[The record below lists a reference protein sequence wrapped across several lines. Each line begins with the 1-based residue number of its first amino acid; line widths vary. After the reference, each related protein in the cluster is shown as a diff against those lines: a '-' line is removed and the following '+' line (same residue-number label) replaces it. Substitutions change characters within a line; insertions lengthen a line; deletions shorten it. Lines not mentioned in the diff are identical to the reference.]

1 VARGSPTADRGDPQG
16 LSVTGSLLIVKIS
29 WRNLWRNPR
38 GTLLTALA
46 LGLGLALLL
55 ISSGLLDGG
64 HEQTVADGV
73 QLGPGHVV
81 LQAKGYQDSGD
92 QDLVLT
98 APEVTS
104 IDEFLQT
111 PPMKRTLRGVSA
123 RLLATGLLSSAA
135 NASGVAIIGVRPQD
149 ERSVSLIPQ
158 RIVQG
163 TYLADDSS
171 ASVVIGVE
179 LARKLGVK
187 VGSKVVLMTQVIGK
201 SAFADRGK
209 SAFADGEKSA
219 AADKTGSGGEMKST
233 LLRVRGIFRTGLQPV
248 DAGVIHLPLGV
259 AQNLLGIE
267 DHQVTQIA
275 LVLEQENDSVLV
287 ANDLRKLLSGKP
299 VEILTWRESMPML
312 AQILRLDR
320 SFNYVMNVVVLT
332 MVGLGILNTIL
343 MRVLERRYEF
353 GVCAAL
359 GLRPRQLAAMI
370 IGESLALTSI
380 SLGIGLVLG
389 LGINHYF
396 ATTGLDFRWIF
407 GHSLP
412 PALVFDP
419 VLYSRLSLSRVTS
432 STSVVFV
439 MATVISLY
447 PAFRA
452 ARTELPD
459 SLKVI

>member
-1 VARGSPTADRGDPQG
+1 
-16 LSVTGSLLIVKIS
+16 VTGSLLIVKIS

>member
-1 VARGSPTADRGDPQG
+1 
-16 LSVTGSLLIVKIS
+16 VTGFLLIVKIS

-81 LQAKGYQDSGD
+81 LQAQGYQDSGD

-104 IDEFLQT
+104 VDAFLQT
-111 PPMKRTLRGVSA
+111 PAIKRTLRGVSA
-123 RLLATGLLSSAA
+123 RLLATGLLTSAA
-135 NASGVAIIGVRPQD
+135 NASGVSIIGVRPQD

-158 RIVQG
+158 RTVQG
-163 TYLADDSS
+163 TYLANDSS

-179 LARKLGVK
+179 LARKLDVK
-187 VGSKVVLMTQVIGK
+187 VGSKLVLMTQVIDMAQVIGK
-201 SAFADRGK
+201 SAFADTG
-209 SAFADGEKSA
+209 KSA
-219 AADKTGSGGEMKST
+219 AAAEKTGTGGEMKST
-233 LLRVRGIFRTGLQPV
+233 LLRVTGIFRTGLQPV
-248 DAGVIHLPLGV
+248 DAGVIHLPLAV
-259 AQNLLGIE
+259 AQTLLGIE

-275 LVLEQENDSVLV
+275 LVLEQESDSVMV
-287 ANDLRKLLSGKP
+287 ANELRKLLSGKP

-353 GVCAAL
+353 GVSAAL

-396 ATTGLDFRWIF
+396 ATSGLDFRWIF

-419 VLYSRLSLSRVTS
+419 VLYSRLSLSRVAS

-439 MATVISLY
+439 MATLISLY

-452 ARTELPD
+452 ARTELPG